1 MNDNLK
7 HRCLFAEGC
16 GLRRRR
22 AAAQARADLQQEH
35 FDKQLETAALRAQIL
50 EAKLKEAHHVTAAAE
65 AKAKARR
72 SGDSQ
77 RPAAPRLG
85 TPRSS
90 SAPWRRGAPAP
101 PCTAFRR
108 RLIARE
114 PPCADRRAG
123 GAQGTGRR
131 CEERRACGRAQICE
145 VECAGHCKREA
156 ELAQQLANY
165 GSKFEQFQSTLTQS
179 NDVRGRRRPPQR
191 RGVDCHCHCLRGWSA
206 L

>member
-77 RPAAPRLG
+77 RPAAPRLR
-85 TPRSS
+85 TPHSS
-90 SAPWRRGAPAP
+90 CAPEAP
-101 PCTAFRR
+101 R
-108 RLIARE
+108 
-114 PPCADRRAG
+114 
-123 GAQGTGRR
+123 Q
-131 CEERRACGRAQICE
+131 
-145 VECAGHCKREA
+145 
-156 ELAQQLANY
+156 
-165 GSKFEQFQSTLTQS
+165 
-179 NDVRGRRRPPQR
+179 RRPCIAARFQ
-191 RGVDCHCHCLRGWSA
+191 GAHCRVGAAICGSPSGQA
-206 L
+206 